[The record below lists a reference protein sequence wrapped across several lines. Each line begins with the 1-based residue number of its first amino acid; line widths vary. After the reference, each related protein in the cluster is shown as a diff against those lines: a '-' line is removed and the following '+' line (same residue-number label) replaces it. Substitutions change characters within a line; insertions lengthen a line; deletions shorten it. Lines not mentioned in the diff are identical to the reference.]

1 MNTFVNFNANPKNKL
16 GCDCVVR
23 AISTAMIEDWITVYR
38 ELCDLG
44 AELYDMPFNKD
55 VFGEYLKRKGWIW
68 HPCKSENGKKPK
80 VCNFD
85 KENSA
90 ILRVANHLVYVSNH
104 EYYDTWD
111 CGNKSV
117 YGYWSKLN

>member
-23 AISTAMIEDWITVYR
+23 AISTAMSEDWITVYR

-68 HPCKSENGKKPK
+68 HPCKSENGKRPK

-85 KENSA
+85 KANSA
-90 ILRVANHLVYVSNH
+90 ILRVANHLVYVSDNK
-104 EYYDTWD
+104 YYDTWD

-117 YGYWSKLN
+117 YGYWKKLN

>member
-23 AISTAMIEDWITVYR
+23 AISTAMREDWITVYR

-68 HPCKSENGKKPK
+68 YPCKSENGKRPK

-85 KENSA
+85 KANSA

>member
-23 AISTAMIEDWITVYR
+23 AISTAMSEDWITVYR

-68 HPCKSENGKKPK
+68 HPCKSENGKRPK

-85 KENSA
+85 KANSA
-90 ILRVANHLVYVSNH
+90 ILRVANHLVYVSDNK
-104 EYYDTWD
+104 YYDTWD

>member
-23 AISTAMIEDWITVYR
+23 AISTAMMEDWITIYR
-38 ELCDLG
+38 ELCNLG

-68 HPCKSENGKKPK
+68 YPCKSENGKRPK

-85 KENSA
+85 KANSA

-111 CGNKSV
+111 CGNKAV
-117 YGYWSKLN
+117 YGYWAKLN

>member
-1 MNTFVNFNANPKNKL
+1 MNAFVNFNANPKNKL

-23 AISTAMIEDWITVYR
+23 AISTAMMEDWITVYR

-68 HPCKSENGKKPK
+68 YPCKSENGKRPK

-85 KENSA
+85 KANSA

-117 YGYWSKLN
+117 YGYWAKLN

>member
-23 AISTAMIEDWITVYR
+23 AISTAMKKDWITVYR

-68 HPCKSENGKKPK
+68 HPCKSENGKRPK

-85 KENSA
+85 KANSA

-117 YGYWSKLN
+117 YGYWTKLN

>member
-23 AISTAMIEDWITVYR
+23 AISTAMSEDWITVYR

-68 HPCKSENGKKPK
+68 HPCKTENGKRPK

-85 KENSA
+85 KANSA

-117 YGYWSKLN
+117 YGYWAKLN

>member
-23 AISTAMIEDWITVYR
+23 AISTAMKEDWITVYR

-68 HPCKSENGKKPK
+68 HPCKSENGKRPK

-85 KENSA
+85 KANSA
-90 ILRVANHLVYVSNH
+90 ILRVANHLVYVSNY

-117 YGYWSKLN
+117 YGYWTKLN

>member
-23 AISTAMIEDWITVYR
+23 AISTAMMEDWITVYR

-68 HPCKSENGKKPK
+68 YPCKSENGKRPK

-85 KENSA
+85 KANSA

-117 YGYWSKLN
+117 YGYWAKLN

>member
-23 AISTAMIEDWITVYR
+23 AISTAMSEDWITVYR

-68 HPCKSENGKKPK
+68 HPCKSENGKRPK

-85 KENSA
+85 KANNA

-117 YGYWSKLN
+117 YGYWTKLN

>member
-23 AISTAMIEDWITVYR
+23 AISTAMMEDWITVYR

-68 HPCKSENGKKPK
+68 YPCKSENGKRPK

-85 KENSA
+85 KTNSA

-111 CGNKSV
+111 CGNKAV
-117 YGYWSKLN
+117 YGYWAKLN

>member
-1 MNTFVNFNANPKNKL
+1 MNTFINFNANPKNKL

-23 AISTAMIEDWITVYR
+23 AISTAMMEDWITVYR

-68 HPCKSENGKKPK
+68 YPCKSENGKRPK

-85 KENSA
+85 KANSA
-90 ILRVANHLVYVSNH
+90 ILRVANHLVYVSDNK
-104 EYYDTWD
+104 YYDTWD

-117 YGYWSKLN
+117 YGYWKKLN

>member
-23 AISTAMIEDWITVYR
+23 AISTAMSEDWITVYR

-68 HPCKSENGKKPK
+68 HPCKSENGKRPK

-85 KENSA
+85 KANSA

-117 YGYWSKLN
+117 YGYWKKLN

>member
-23 AISTAMIEDWITVYR
+23 AISTAMSEDWITVYR

-68 HPCKSENGKKPK
+68 YPCKTENGKRPK

-85 KENSA
+85 KANSA

-111 CGNKSV
+111 CGNKAV
-117 YGYWSKLN
+117 YGYWTKLN

>member
-23 AISTAMIEDWITVYR
+23 AISTAMSEDWITVYR

-68 HPCKSENGKKPK
+68 YPCKSENGKRPK

-85 KENSA
+85 KANSA

>member
-23 AISTAMIEDWITVYR
+23 AISTAMKEDWIAVYR

-68 HPCKSENGKKPK
+68 YPCKSENGKRPK

-85 KENSA
+85 KANSA

-117 YGYWSKLN
+117 YGYWTKLN

>member
-23 AISTAMIEDWITVYR
+23 AISTAMKEDWITVYR

-68 HPCKSENGKKPK
+68 HPCKSENGKRPK

-85 KENSA
+85 KANSA
-90 ILRVANHLVYVSNH
+90 ILRVANHLVYVSDNK
-104 EYYDTWD
+104 YYDTWD

>member
-1 MNTFVNFNANPKNKL
+1 MNKFVNFNANPRNKK

-23 AISTAMIEDWITVYR
+23 AISKAMGEDWITVYR
-38 ELCDLG
+38 ELCDIG
-44 AELYDMPFNKD
+44 AELYDMPFAKD
-55 VFGEYLKRKGWIW
+55 VFGEYLKRRGWTW
-68 HPCKSENGKKPK
+68 HPSKIENGKRPK
-80 VCNFD
+80 VCNFN
-85 KENSA
+85 KASNA

>member
-1 MNTFVNFNANPKNKL
+1 MNTFVNFNANPINKKS
-16 GCDCVVR
+16 CDCVVR
-23 AISTAMIEDWITVYR
+23 AISKAMGEDWITVYR

-55 VFGEYLKRKGWIW
+55 VFGEYLKRKGWKW
-68 HPCKSENGKKPK
+68 HPCKTENGKRPK

-85 KENSA
+85 KANSA

-117 YGYWSKLN
+117 YGYWTKLK

>member
-1 MNTFVNFNANPKNKL
+1 MNTFINFNANPKNKL

-23 AISTAMIEDWITVYR
+23 AISTAMMEDWITVYR

-68 HPCKSENGKKPK
+68 YPCKSENGKRPK

-85 KENSA
+85 KANSA

-104 EYYDTWD
+104 EYSDTWD

-117 YGYWSKLN
+117 YGYWKKLN

>member
-23 AISTAMIEDWITVYR
+23 AISTAMREDWITVYR

-68 HPCKSENGKKPK
+68 HPCKSENGKRPK

-85 KENSA
+85 KANSA

-111 CGNKSV
+111 CGSKSV
-117 YGYWSKLN
+117 YGYWAKLN

>member
-23 AISTAMIEDWITVYR
+23 AISTAMKKDWITVYR

-55 VFGEYLKRKGWIW
+55 VFGEYLKRKGWMW
-68 HPCKSENGKKPK
+68 HPCKSENGKRPK

-85 KENSA
+85 KANSA

-117 YGYWSKLN
+117 YGYWTKLN